1 MHDDRNDFLRQTFDI
16 KRSEE
21 IELFTCGTLHF
32 KNELEN
38 ILVTKLDF
46 FILENFF
53 GQVV

>member
-1 MHDDRNDFLRQTFDI
+1 MG
-16 KRSEE
+16 E

-53 GQVV
+53 WTSGVVSF